1 MCHVIEVLFTTK
13 VHVGNLLITFANLY
27 VLKYFR
33 HKMLKNS
40 ILCAFICSVQT
51 NWKETAWFFS

>member
-33 HKMLKNS
+33 HKM
-40 ILCAFICSVQT
+40 
-51 NWKETAWFFS
+51 